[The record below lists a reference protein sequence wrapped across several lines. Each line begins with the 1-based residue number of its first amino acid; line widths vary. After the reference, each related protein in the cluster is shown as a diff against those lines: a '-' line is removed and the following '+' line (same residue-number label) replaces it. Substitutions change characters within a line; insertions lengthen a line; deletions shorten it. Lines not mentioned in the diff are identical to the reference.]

1 MAYDII
7 LFDLDGTLTDPGI
20 GITNAVIYAL
30 KQYDIQVE
38 NREELY
44 RFIGP
49 PLLES
54 FQSFFGFT
62 EEDAEQAVIYY
73 RDYYRE
79 KGIFENYVYPG
90 MDMLLG
96 RLRRAGK
103 ALLVATSKPE
113 EFALQILENFKLA
126 EHFTVIAGA
135 SMDGSRIRKADV
147 IDYALK
153 QYGMDEREQVL
164 MVGDRKHDI
173 LGAKEIG
180 IASAGVLYGYGS
192 REELEAAG
200 ADYIVSCVD
209 NLYPLIVK
217 E

>member
-79 KGIFENYVYPG
+79 KGIFENYVYTG
-90 MDMLLG
+90 MDRLLG

-126 EHFTVIAGA
+126 EYFTVIAGA

-200 ADYIVSCVD
+200 ADYIVLCVD

>member
-79 KGIFENYVYPG
+79 KGIFENYVYQG
-90 MDMLLG
+90 MDRLLG

-126 EHFTVIAGA
+126 EYFTVIAGA

-200 ADYIVSCVD
+200 ADYIVLCVD